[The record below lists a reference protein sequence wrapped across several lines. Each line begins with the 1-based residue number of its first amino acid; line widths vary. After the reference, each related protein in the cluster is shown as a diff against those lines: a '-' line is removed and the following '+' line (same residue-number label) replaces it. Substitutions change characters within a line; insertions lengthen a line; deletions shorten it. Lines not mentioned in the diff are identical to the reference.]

1 MKARNDT
8 RDQQAR
14 AKFVGGIGGVMEEG
28 NVQVAMI
35 GQQMENVIALAPNGN
50 IEEGVQA
57 NVEVEETFT
66 TAYVKI
72 SEVELQRII
81 SMIKD

>member
-1 MKARNDT
+1 
-8 RDQQAR
+8 
-14 AKFVGGIGGVMEEG
+14 
-28 NVQVAMI
+28 
-35 GQQMENVIALAPNGN
+35 MENVIALAPNGN

-72 SEVELQRII
+72 SEVEL
-81 SMIKD
+81 